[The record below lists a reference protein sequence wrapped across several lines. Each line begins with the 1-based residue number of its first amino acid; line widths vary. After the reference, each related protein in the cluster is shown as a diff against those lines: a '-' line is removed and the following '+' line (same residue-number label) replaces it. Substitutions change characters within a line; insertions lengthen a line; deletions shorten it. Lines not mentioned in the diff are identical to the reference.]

1 MQTMPIEGNMK
12 ETPIK
17 RKTMNRRQFLRL
29 AGIGL
34 GASTLVCAGAG
45 AWAAG
50 LGGQDQPEGDP
61 TLFSFPDI
69 TLGDHAMSKKILV
82 TYASQ
87 SGSTGGVAEAIGKT
101 LAGGGVQVDVRPVG
115 SVGSLD
121 GYAAVVLGS
130 AIHSGKWLP
139 EMVNFVQANQGRLRQ
154 LPTAFFLVCM
164 MAAVDTEMNRNAV
177 AQWLAEEQALVR
189 PVAIGRFAGAL
200 FPNKYFFTT
209 AIGLRIFL
217 AYLKLPGGDYRNWDA
232 IRAWSASALPLL
244 VG

>member
-1 MQTMPIEGNMK
+1 
-12 ETPIK
+12 
-17 RKTMNRRQFLRL
+17 MNRRKFLRL

-34 GASTLVCAGAG
+34 GAGTVACAGLG

-50 LGGQDQPEGDP
+50 VGGQDLPEGDP
-61 TLFSFPDI
+61 TLFSFPNI
-69 TLGDHAMSKKILV
+69 TLGDDAMSKKILV

-101 LAGGGVQVDVRPVG
+101 LAEGGAHVDVRPVQA
-115 SVGSLD
+115 VTSLD
-121 GYAAVVLGS
+121 GYTAVVLGS

-139 EMVNFVQANQGRLRQ
+139 EAINFLQSNQSHLRQ

-164 MAAVDTEMNRNAV
+164 MAAADTEMNRSAI

-189 PVAIGRFAGAL
+189 PVALGRFAGAL

-209 AIGLRIFL
+209 TICLRIFL

-232 IRAWSASALPLL
+232 IRAWSKTILPLL
-244 VG
+244 VQ

>member
-1 MQTMPIEGNMK
+1 MNHKPMSR
-12 ETPIK
+12 
-17 RKTMNRRQFLRL
+17 RKFLRV
-29 AGIGL
+29 AGITLGAGALTCTGL
-34 GASTLVCAGAG
+34 GALEAHLESE
-45 AWAAG
+45 
-50 LGGQDQPEGDP
+50 DQPENP
-61 TLFSFPDI
+61 QAPFMFPDI
-69 TLGDHAMSKKILV
+69 TLGDHTMTKKILV

-101 LAGGGVQVDVRPVG
+101 LAEGGALVDVRPVQ

-121 GYAAVVLGS
+121 GYTSVVLGS

-139 EMVNFVQANQGRLRQ
+139 EAVAFLQANHSRLRQ

-164 MAAVDTEMNRNAV
+164 MAAADTEMNRNAI

-232 IRAWSASALPLL
+232 IRAWSASTLPLL
-244 VG
+244 VQ

>member
-1 MQTMPIEGNMK
+1 MQIEEIMK
-12 ETPIK
+12 EIPLK

-34 GASTLVCAGAG
+34 GAGTVACVGLG
-45 AWAAG
+45 AWGASLAS
-50 LGGQDQPEGDP
+50 QDQPEGDP
-61 TLFSFPDI
+61 ALFSFPDI
-69 TLGDHAMSKKILV
+69 TLGDRTMTKKILV

-87 SGSTGGVAEAIGKT
+87 GGSTGGVAEAIGKT
-101 LAGGGVQVDVRPVG
+101 LAKGGALVDIRPVQ
-115 SVGSLD
+115 SVSSLD
-121 GYAAVVLGS
+121 GYSAVVVGS

-139 EMVNFVQANQGRLRQ
+139 EAVAFVQANQGRLRQ

-164 MAAVDTEMNRNAV
+164 MAAADTEMNRNAI

-232 IRAWSASALPLL
+232 IHAWSASTLPLL
-244 VG
+244 VQ

>member
-1 MQTMPIEGNMK
+1 MH
-12 ETPIK
+12 
-17 RKTMNRRQFLRL
+17 RKTLNRRQFLRL
-29 AGIGL
+29 AGLAVGAGTLGCVGL
-34 GASTLVCAGAG
+34 GAWSASLAS
-45 AWAAG
+45 
-50 LGGQDQPEGDP
+50 QDLPEGNP
-61 TLFSFPDI
+61 ALFSFPDI
-69 TLGDHAMSKKILV
+69 TLGDQTMSKKILV

-101 LAGGGVQVDVRPVG
+101 LAEGGAQVDVHPVQA
-115 SVGSLD
+115 VTSLD
-121 GYAAVVLGS
+121 GYTAVVLGS

-139 EMVNFVQANQGRLRQ
+139 EAVAFLQANQARLRQ

-164 MAAVDTEMNRNAV
+164 MAAADTEMNRNAI

-232 IRAWSASALPLL
+232 IHAWSASTLPLL
-244 VG
+244 VQ

>member
-1 MQTMPIEGNMK
+1 M
-12 ETPIK
+12 
-17 RKTMNRRQFLRL
+17 
-29 AGIGL
+29 A
-34 GASTLVCAGAG
+34 
-45 AWAAG
+45 
-50 LGGQDQPEGDP
+50 
-61 TLFSFPDI
+61 
-69 TLGDHAMSKKILV
+69 KKILV

-101 LAGGGVQVDVRPVG
+101 LAGGGALVDVRPVQA
-115 SVGSLD
+115 VTSLD
-121 GYAAVVLGS
+121 GYTAVVLGS

-139 EMVNFVQANQGRLRQ
+139 EAVSFLQANQARLRQ

-164 MAAVDTEMNRNAV
+164 MAAADTEMNRNAI

-232 IRAWSASALPLL
+232 IRAWSSSTLPLL
-244 VG
+244 NNHHNE